1 VYEQGE
7 ELVPLDIIDIT
18 QTVCAMT
25 EEGIIDILYVDLNPN
40 TVKYV
45 KNLVYGQISK

>member
-7 ELVPLDIIDIT
+7 ELAPLDIIDIT

-25 EEGIIDILYVDLNPN
+25 EEGIIDLLYADLKPK
-40 TVKYV
+40 TIKYV
-45 KNLVYGQISK
+45 KNLAYS